1 MKNTR
6 LFWQILYPALFII
19 LLSVSATTWSGV
31 HIIRSFYYEQMREDI
46 KDRALLIRPNILQL
60 LDGNSQKLQEFC
72 RVNGRL
78 ANTRITVIRGDGKVL
93 ADSNENPEKMD
104 NHGTR
109 PEILLALDGAVGSS
123 FRLSKTLNRIML
135 YVAIPLRAEKPKD
148 GVLRLSVPA
157 AVIDEVLSTIYHKI
171 ILGVCLIGLLAAV
184 FSYRL
189 ARRISRP
196 LEEMRKGAEHL
207 AQGGTGLPVAIK
219 SAHISKETSELA
231 RALNTMADQI
241 TARIKT
247 ITRQHNELEAVFA
260 SMTDSV
266 LAIGA
271 DHRII
276 RVNRA
281 AGKLFGIQQNAV
293 KGKPVEGLLRNMLL
307 QDFITRALASSTP
320 LEEDLILNIDSRKT
334 ILKTRSVPLLN
345 EEGGKPGVLLVMNNL
360 TRVNRLESIRQNF
373 VANVS
378 HELKTPITALHGY
391 VETLLDG
398 AWKNPEEL
406 KEFLQIINRQSLRLE
421 AIVDD
426 LLSLARIEDKS
437 SRNKMLL
444 KEEKIHS
451 ILESSIQAG
460 SHKAAEKRI
469 LVKLNCEKELTIHAN
484 RSMLEQ
490 AVVNLLTNAI
500 RYS

>member
-6 LFWQILYPALFII
+6 LFWQIFFPVLFII
-19 LLSVSATTWSGV
+19 LTSVSATTWIGA
-31 HIIRSFYYEQMREDI
+31 HFIRSFYYEQMREDI
-46 KDRALLIRPNILQL
+46 KDRALLVRPNILQL
-60 LDGNSQKLQEFC
+60 LDGDGLELQEFC

-78 ANTRITVIRGDGKVL
+78 AGTRITVIRRDGKVL
-93 ADSNENPEKMD
+93 ADSNENPERMD

-109 PEILLALDGAVGSS
+109 PEILLAFGGSVGSS
-123 FRLSKTLNRIML
+123 FRLSKTLGRIML
-135 YVAIPLRAEKPKD
+135 YVAIPLKEKKPED

-157 AVIDEVLSTIYHKI
+157 TAMDEVLAAIYHKI
-171 ILGVCLIGLLAAV
+171 ILGTCLVGLLAAV
-184 FSYRL
+184 FSYWL

-196 LEEMRKGAEHL
+196 LEEMRKSAEHL
-207 AQGGTGLPVAIK
+207 AEGGTDTRVVTE
-219 SAHISKETSELA
+219 SAHISKETSKLA
-231 RALNTMADQI
+231 RTMNTMADQI

-247 ITRQHNELEAVFA
+247 ITRQHNELKAVFA

-266 LAIGA
+266 LAIGT

-281 AGKLFGIQQNAV
+281 AGQLFGIEKDIV
-293 KGKPVEGLLRNMLL
+293 KGKPVEGVLRNMLL
-307 QDFITRALASSTP
+307 QDLITRALASSTP
-320 LEEDLILNIDSRKT
+320 LEEDLVLNIDSRKT

-345 EEGGKPGVLLVMNNL
+345 EEGGKLGVLLVMNNL

-437 SRNKMLL
+437 SKNNVHLA
-444 KEEKIHS
+444 EEIIKS
-451 ILESSIQAG
+451 ILENSIQAC
-460 SHKAAEKRI
+460 SLQAEEKGVR
-469 LVKLNCEKELTIHAN
+469 VKL
-484 RSMLEQ
+484 
-490 AVVNLLTNAI
+490 
-500 RYS
+500 